1 MPTMIELN
9 NVSKSFSGKQVIQ
22 PLDLTIE
29 RGTTTVLIGPSGCG
43 KSTLLRIMVG
53 LIPTDSGQVVFD
65 GEPLNYDQLEAV
77 RRRMGFVLQ
86 NGGLFPHLSGWDNVA
101 LMAKCLNWDQD
112 RIQARIEELA
122 ALTHLDLDIL
132 QQFPH
137 QISGGQRQRIA
148 IMRGLMLEPDVLFL
162 DEPMGALD
170 PLIRFD
176 LQNDLREIFRSLEKT
191 VVMVTHD
198 MGEAGYLAD
207 EVVLL
212 GDGQVVQRG
221 PFSDLVHN
229 PIDEFAERFV
239 SAQRPP
245 ETLAK

>member
-22 PLDLTIE
+22 PLDLCIE

-53 LIPTDSGQVVFD
+53 LIAPDGGQVVFD
-65 GEPLNYDQLEAV
+65 GEPLNYDQLEEV

-101 LMAKCLNWDQD
+101 LMAKCLSWERD

-122 ALTHLDLDIL
+122 GLTHLDLGIL

-212 GDGQVVQRG
+212 GAGKVVQRG
-221 PFSDLVHN
+221 PFSELVHN
-229 PIDEFAERFV
+229 PVDQFAERFV